1 MYNNNNKAP
10 LGPPWLTLKIQLEKA
25 LLLKVFFSQKNEM
38 IWNSTN
44 YLKAPFLPKF
54 AFFQN
59 VPWEW
64 ETIFAYQHFCLLS
77 PWPCTTTALLCSTLA
92 FMPFPK
98 AMKCSSGHHQSLKG
112 CRLSRLQPNWFHQWK
127 AQEGKE
133 EGFHP
138 KYQGF
143 WLQRQ
148 RQQRSSSQKG
158 FYPIISHRSKST
170 DPIIHTYFNKVPKG
184 ILADAF

>member
-25 LLLKVFFSQKNEM
+25 LLLKVFFFTKKMKWSE
-38 IWNSTN
+38 TLAN
-44 YLKAPFLPKF
+44 YLKAPFYQSLPFSKMSLG
-54 AFFQN
+54 N
-59 VPWEW
+59 EKPYLHIN
-64 ETIFAYQHFCLLS
+64 IFACFLLGH
-77 PWPCTTTALLCSTLA
+77 ALLCSTLA

-127 AQEGKE
+127 AQEGNE

-148 RQQRSSSQKG
+148 RQQSSSSQKG

-184 ILADAF
+184 ILEDAF

>member
-1 MYNNNNKAP
+1 MKWSRA
-10 LGPPWLTLKIQLEKA
+10 
-25 LLLKVFFSQKNEM
+25 
-38 IWNSTN
+38 N
-44 YLKAPFLPKF
+44 YLKAFCFPKVCLILHY
-54 AFFQN
+54 
-59 VPWEW
+59 VPWE
-64 ETIFAYQHFCLLS
+64 
-77 PWPCTTTALLCSTLA
+77 CSTTLLHICISTFLLA
-92 FMPFPK
+92 FSFYGLFVHFALWFMPFPK

-127 AQEGKE
+127 AQEGNE

-148 RQQRSSSQKG
+148 RQQSSSSQKG

-184 ILADAF
+184 ILEDAF